1 MYDNTHS
8 QYMLDV
14 QCQNQGSALGYGYVV
29 KRGEFMD
36 IARNLDSPKSLEK
49 PKRTAVPTLLNGLT
63 VLSLIAAAVI
73 LYMSLIYAGTDIT
86 QGNVQR
92 IFYVHVGSFAG
103 AATAF
108 FVSVVG
114 AIVYLRGR
122 NNRWDVLSVASIEVG
137 LMLSVVTLITGSIW
151 ARPTWNTWW
160 TWDPRLTSAAI
171 MALTYAAYLM
181 LRAGIENPDKRRLF
195 ASVYAILAI
204 STVIFT
210 TIIIRI
216 RPDTIHP
223 AVIGPSPVNAEGGF
237 MMAENMSAALG
248 TSAALMTLVITPT
261 LIWWRI
267 RLENMLEAIQ
277 KLQVKTLSS

>member
-1 MYDNTHS
+1 
-8 QYMLDV
+8 
-14 QCQNQGSALGYGYVV
+14 
-29 KRGEFMD
+29 MD
-36 IARNLDSPKSLEK
+36 IARNLDHPKTLEK
-49 PKRTAVPTLLNGLT
+49 SKRSAVPALLNGLS
-63 VLSLIAAAVI
+63 VLSVFAAAII
-73 LYMSLIYAGTDIT
+73 LYMSLVYAGTDLT

-92 IFYVHVGSFAG
+92 IFYIHVGSFAG

-114 AIVYLRGR
+114 AIAYLRTR
-122 NNRWDVLSVASIEVG
+122 SNRWDTLSVASIEVG
-137 LMLSVVTLITGSIW
+137 LMLSVVTLCTGSIW

-181 LRAGIENPDKRRLF
+181 LRTGIENPDKRRLF
-195 ASVYAILAI
+195 AAVYAILAI

-223 AVIGPSPVNAEGGF
+223 AVIGPSPVNSEGGF
-237 MMAENMSAALG
+237 MMAENMSATLG
-248 TSAALMTLVITPT
+248 TSAALMTLIVAPT

-267 RLENMLEAIQ
+267 RLENLLETIQ
-277 KLQVKTLSS
+277 KLQVKSLSN